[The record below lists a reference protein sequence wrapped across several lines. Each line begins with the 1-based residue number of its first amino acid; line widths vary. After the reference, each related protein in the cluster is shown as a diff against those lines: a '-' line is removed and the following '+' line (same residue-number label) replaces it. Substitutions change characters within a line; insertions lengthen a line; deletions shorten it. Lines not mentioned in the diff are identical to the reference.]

1 MGWGKPFVHQQ
12 QGLEVNWLKESQWFW
27 SEAASGHKPYLL
39 VTKPGGLDLSV
50 LNWTILPKPNTTLSS
65 FQFSPRYWPGWHVGG
80 QTNTNRLTCMCDT
93 VSFYCHWQLLSLR
106 PCRSS
111 WIWVGQA
118 EWNMFDSC
126 QSISTW
132 RLERLYWLD
141 LSIWTQ
147 DGSSTIKSPNMVYHV
162 TAWLFQ
168 LLDFVCQSTY
178 VDCCHHSVGLSFNS
192 KVRKIVPARCL
203 QSWQVTGVTWG
214 MSLHVLGMQV
224 KHVAMLLF
232 DQWESHMTNCF
243 IVLVVGYPEQIG
255 TVCVGPE

>member
-1 MGWGKPFVHQQ
+1 M
-12 QGLEVNWLKESQWFW
+12 NWLKESQWFW
-27 SEAASGHKPYLL
+27 SEAASGHKPYSLPSLGAWISQFWIEPYCQNQTQYCHLL
-39 VTKPGGLDLSV
+39 NSHRDTDLADMSEG
-50 LNWTILPKPNTTLSS
+50 KQTL
-65 FQFSPRYWPGWHVGG
+65 FVF
-80 QTNTNRLTCMCDT
+80 TCICDT

-126 QSISTW
+126 QSISKW

-147 DGSSTIKSPNMVYHV
+147 DGSSTIKSPNMVYHL

-192 KVRKIVPARCL
+192 KVRKIVPARRL

-214 MSLHVLGMQV
+214 MSLHVPGMQF
-224 KHVAMLLF
+224 KHVAML
-232 DQWESHMTNCF
+232 QWESHMTNCF
-243 IVLVVGYPEQIG
+243 IVFVVGYAEQIG
-255 TVCVGPE
+255 RGCVWGRIDRYGLCGAE